1 MNIRFLITTG
11 LCGIAAMLAN
21 PAFATE
27 AADGA
32 ADESSSADDI
42 IVTANKREQSA
53 NKVGITI
60 TALGGEELARR
71 QISSLSDVA
80 NAVPGLVFSPST
92 ANTPIFTLRGVGFN
106 EKALGVYPAVSVYM
120 DQIPLPFPV
129 LASHAA
135 FDLERIEVLKGPQG
149 TLFGQNATGGAI
161 NYIAAKPTDEWMGSG
176 SLGYGRFNRV
186 ELNGV
191 VSGPLADGIGV
202 RLAVQGV
209 HSSDWQQSATRDDTL
224 GKEEYLAGRLLV
236 DLNMSGPIRAQ
247 LNLNGW
253 IDKSDPQAL
262 QYFLLLPNPPGVNE
276 AVQNFPFANLDPRS
290 ADWSTGEYRP
300 RADRRF
306 GQAALRVD
314 GDLTSDLTITSLTSF
329 IAFKQ
334 EQTADGDGM
343 SLALL
348 NNSPDDGTID
358 SFTQE
363 LRIAN
368 NPGGRLNWL
377 VGANL
382 EKSKVKQRQDIYFPD
397 GSVNNPGNL
406 NIFQNAN
413 QTRQDFSTLA
423 AFVSGDYAITD
434 RLTLKAGI
442 RYTSSEIKANLCGMD
457 AGDGR
462 INELFTLL
470 GNLLSGT
477 VVPPLQPG
485 DCYSMNEKNIPGEP
499 FIDRLKED
507 NVSWRGGLDFQV
519 NPDLLLYGNISRGYK
534 AGSYPTIAAAT
545 TVQLSPARQEHVTA
559 YEAGFKARIIDRT
572 LQLNGAA
579 FYYDYGDKQ
588 VLGKVLDP
596 IFGLLDKLIN
606 VPKSRII
613 GAELE
618 ASWTPSDN
626 ISVRAGGTYINSR
639 VQDYSGYD
647 VLGVVQD
654 FEGVALPFTPKWT
667 YSLDAEYHTPDL
679 ISGGEFFVGATLTG
693 KSAQDAVFAGDRV
706 SLPNRP
712 GAKVVDNLAHPFH
725 IDAYATVDGR
735 IGYNADSGWQAMA
748 YVKNAFNKYY
758 IANVIPGADNS
769 ARFAGRPVTYGVQV
783 GFDF

>member
-1 MNIRFLITTG
+1 MSFRFLITTS
-11 LCGIAAMLAN
+11 LCGVAAMLSAQASAN
-21 PAFATE
+21 
-27 AADGA
+27 DGA
-32 ADESSSADDI
+32 DDTSVEDI

-60 TALGGEELARR
+60 TALGGEELAKR

-106 EKALGVYPAVSVYM
+106 EKALGVYPAVSVYV
-120 DQIPLPFPV
+120 DQVPLPFPV

-176 SLGYGRFNRV
+176 SLGYGRFNRI
-186 ELNGV
+186 EANGV
-191 VSGPLADGIGV
+191 VSGPLAEGVGV

-209 HSSDWQQSATRDDTL
+209 NSGDWQTSATRDDTL
-224 GKEEYLAGRLLV
+224 GKEEYYAGRLLL
-236 DLNMSGPIRAQ
+236 DLNMAGPIRAQ

-276 AVQNFPFANLDPRS
+276 AVQNFPFANLNPRS

-300 RADRRF
+300 RADRRQ

-314 GDLTSDLTITSLTSF
+314 ADISSNLTATSLTSF

-334 EQTADGDGM
+334 EQTTDGDGM

-368 NPGGRLNWL
+368 NPGGKLNWIL
-377 VGANL
+377 GANV
-382 EKSKVKQRQDIYFPD
+382 EKSKVKQTQYIYFPD

-413 QTRQDFSTLA
+413 RTRQDFSTA
-423 AFVSGDYAITD
+423 AVFASGDYALTE
-434 RLTLKAGI
+434 RLTLKAGV
-442 RYTSSEIKANLCGMD
+442 RYTSTEIKANLCGMD

-477 VVPPLQPG
+477 VVAPLQQG
-485 DCYSMNEKNIPGEP
+485 DCYSMNEDNIPGLP
-499 FIDRLKED
+499 FIDKLKED
-507 NVSWRGGLDFQV
+507 NVSWRGGVDFQA
-519 NPDLLLYGNISRGYK
+519 NPDLLIYANISRGYK

-545 TVQLSPARQEHVTA
+545 TVQLSPAKQEQVTA
-559 YEAGFKARIIDRT
+559 YEAGFKAKIIDRT

-579 FYYDYGDKQ
+579 FYYDYRDKQ
-588 VLGKVLDP
+588 VLGKILDP

-618 ASWTPSDN
+618 ASWTPSSNFD
-626 ISVRAGGTYINSR
+626 VKAGGTYINSR
-639 VQDYSGYD
+639 VQDYSGFD
-647 VLGVVQD
+647 VLGEIQD
-654 FEGVALPFTPKWT
+654 FSGVALPFTPKWT
-667 YSLDAEYHTPDL
+667 YSLDAEYHTQDL
-679 ISGGEFFVGATLTG
+679 IAGGEFFVGATLTG
-693 KSAQDAVFAGDRV
+693 KSAQDAAFAGDRV
-706 SLPNRP
+706 SLPDRE
-712 GAKVVDNLAHPFH
+712 GAKVVDNLANPFH

-735 IGYNADSGWQAMA
+735 IGYTADSGWRAMA

-783 GFDF
+783 GFEF